1 MELFENISPVILW
14 LVIAVVFAVVE
25 AISLGITS
33 IWFVFGAIAAMV
45 LAFFDTSIVLQISAF
60 LIISILLLIFT
71 RPILVEKFKL
81 GKEKTNIDA
90 IIGQE
95 ALVKEDI
102 DNIRGK
108 GQVVIKG
115 QIWSARSTEGEN
127 IEKDKKVVVE
137 RIEGVKVIVREI
149 K

>member
-115 QIWSARSTEGEN
+115 QIWSARSTEREN